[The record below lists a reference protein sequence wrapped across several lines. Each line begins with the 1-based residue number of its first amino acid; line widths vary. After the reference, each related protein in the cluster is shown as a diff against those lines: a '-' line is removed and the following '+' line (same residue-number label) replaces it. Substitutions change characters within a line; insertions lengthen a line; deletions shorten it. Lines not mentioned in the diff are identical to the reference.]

1 MFANDISHQEADDA
15 AQAGHTAVDVE
26 LGANI
31 SNTMQARPLTEVARP
46 LLWMVLRLLH
56 RTDAILASARVSGV
70 RAEKMTDA
78 EALWALGRKSTIR
91 IQGII
96 TITDVIV
103 FLW

>member
-1 MFANDISHQEADDA
+1 MFAKDISNQEADDA

-31 SNTMQARPLTEVARP
+31 SDTMQARPLTEVARP

-56 RTDAILASARVSGV
+56 RTDATLASARVSGV
-70 RAEKMTDA
+70 RAEMTDA